1 MFIPKNILHTTFNN
15 FNENMIYKIIDI
27 LIKKKWIKFKIKIN
41 LCINLLG
48 INILNILNINQDIL
62 YNIKKSNLYG
72 KKEKYIKFGYPLL
85 FNKIKIIEKQFSENI
100 INFYKINIIKKN
112 IKNNIS
118 VSLFKG
124 GGVIWDNDNPRISM
138 MYNL

>member
-1 MFIPKNILHTTFNN
+1 MFISKNILYTTFNN

-72 KKEKYIKFGYPLL
+72 KKEKYIKFGHPLL

-124 GGVIWDNDNPRISM
+124 GGVIWDNDNPRLSM